1 MYPERFTQRY
11 CDFLPRFHD
20 IPADSRQLSWVLQQF
35 DICFEANSSRFSS
48 LVQALGHH
56 LREQSQWI
64 LHLPAILN
72 AFRRFTHRFRHILKR
87 FQDIPADSRQIS
99 GILRQFD
106 HRFEANSS
114 RFSPL
119 VQALLQ
125 HFWVQ
130 FQCVWHRQAILNA
143 FQTVYPA
150 FSPHFETLS
159 RHSG

>member
-1 MYPERFTQRY
+1 MYPERFTER
-11 CDFLPRFHD
+11 FRVILPRFHD

-87 FQDIPADSRQIS
+87 FPDIPADSRQIS
-99 GILRQFD
+99 GILQQFD
-106 HRFEANSS
+106 IRFEANSS
-114 RFSPL
+114 RVFTSG
-119 VQALLQ
+119 AG
-125 HFWVQ
+125 
-130 FQCVWHRQAILNA
+130 ASS
-143 FQTVYPA
+143 A
-150 FSPHFETLS
+150 FSGAIPMRSAQTGNFKRIPNGLPSVFATF
-159 RHSG
+159 